1 MKDVICVFIAC
12 VISVSLAAMLGLS
25 SLPAFLLGM
34 CLGFTAMWIAAAW
47 KGHW

>member
-12 VISVSLAAMLGLS
+12 VISVSLTVMLGLS
-25 SLPAFLLGM
+25 SLPAFLLGFG
-34 CLGFTAMWIAAAW
+34 LGFIGMWVSAAW